1 MVGLG
6 AGRNVPRAGCERGP
20 RLSPVVLV
28 RVLPEI
34 QEYLSRY
41 LRPDFSDMRLY
52 LQLMGETVAVALWGT
67 GLAFG
72 LAAVLAPLAAS
83 NFTPHPVAYIV
94 SRELLNIFRSLPDL
108 VIAFV
113 FVSALKIGP
122 LPGVLAL
129 GLHTAGFLGKFVA
142 EALVSSGGR
151 YLQRRMFAGAPS
163 INRQVLGYTLYIFDR
178 NVRMAVV
185 LGIVGAGGIGVLLHH
200 HLRVFSYS
208 SAAAVI
214 CIIFA
219 TTLLTDYAST
229 WLRKRMT

>member
-1 MVGLG
+1 MLVASVDLG
-6 AGRNVPRAGCERGP
+6 
-20 RLSPVVLV
+20 LSPVVLV
-28 RVLPEI
+28 RVLPET

-72 LAAVLAPLAAS
+72 LAAVLAPLAAR

-122 LPGVLAL
+122 LPGVFAL
-129 GLHTAGFLGKFVA
+129 ELHTAGFLGKFVA

-151 YLQRRMFAGAPS
+151 YLQRLMFAGAPS
-163 INRQVLGYTLYIFDR
+163 INREVLGYTLYIFDR
-178 NVRMAVV
+178 NVRMAAV